1 MASRTG
7 TRARVAGQASS
18 RGGRRSA
25 GRGSDVAQ
33 ASGVLPVGGGGV
45 PHPHVAEIQRSR
57 LLAAAVRTVDELGYS
72 QATVAHITR
81 RARVSRRT
89 FYELF
94 ANREECLLAA
104 LEGVVE
110 CVRGEV
116 AAAELGG
123 LVWRE
128 RVRGGL
134 WVVLSFF
141 DREPVLA
148 RVCVV
153 QALRGSRAVLE
164 RREEILGGLAALVD
178 AGRAESQRGAEECPS
193 STAEG
198 LVGAGFAL
206 VYSRL
211 LRNDSTPL
219 TELMGDLMGMIV
231 LPYMGPAAARKE
243 QTRAVEPPSGVGFA
257 VGKAA
262 KTAGRA
268 RTAGGM
274 EAEGAQGAEAAE
286 LGDPL
291 AGIPMRLTYR
301 TVRVLETIAVQ
312 PGVSNRGVG
321 ERAGVSDQGQI
332 SKLLARL
339 ERLGLAANT
348 GEGHLKG
355 EPNAWVLTAT
365 GQRVAQTIRIHTH
378 DHEEAA

>member
-1 MASRTG
+1 MAAVSRT
-7 TRARVAGQASS
+7 
-18 RGGRRSA
+18 RGRS
-25 GRGSDVAQ
+25 G
-33 ASGVLPVGGGGV
+33 ASGVLPAGGEGLA
-45 PHPHVAEIQRSR
+45 HPHVAEIQRSR

-72 QATVAHITR
+72 QATVAHITH

-104 LEGVVE
+104 LEGVVDGI
-110 CVRGEV
+110 RGEV
-116 AAAELGG
+116 AAADLAG
-123 LVWRE
+123 LAWRE

-134 WVVLSFF
+134 WAILSFF

-153 QALRGSRAVLE
+153 QALRGSQRVLE
-164 RREEILGGLAALVD
+164 RREEILSGLAVLVD
-178 AGRAESQRGAEECPS
+178 AGRGESSRGAVECPS

-211 LRNDSTPL
+211 LRGDREPL
-219 TELMGDLMGMIV
+219 TDLMGDLMGMIV
-231 LPYMGPAAARKE
+231 LPYLGPAAARRE
-243 QTRAVEPPSGVGFA
+243 QTRAAKPAPVASS
-257 VGKAA
+257 AA
-262 KTAGRA
+262 GQA
-268 RTAGGM
+268 
-274 EAEGAQGAEAAE
+274 AQAAE
-286 LGDPL
+286 VEEGEHGDPL

-301 TVRVLETIAVQ
+301 TVRVLETIAAQ

-339 ERLGLAANT
+339 ERLGLVCNT
-348 GEGHLKG
+348 GEGHMKG
-355 EPNAWVLTAT
+355 EPNAWTLTPT
-365 GQRVAQTIRIHTH
+365 GRRVAQTIRIHTH

>member
-1 MASRTG
+1 MAARTG
-7 TRARVAGQASS
+7 TRARGGGQAP
-18 RGGRRSA
+18 G
-25 GRGSDVAQ
+25 
-33 ASGVLPVGGGGV
+33 ASGVLPGGDGV

-57 LLAAAVRTVDELGYS
+57 LLAAAVRTVEELGYS
-72 QATVAHITR
+72 QATVAHITH

-104 LEGVVE
+104 LESVVE
-110 CVRGEV
+110 SIRGEI
-116 AAAELGG
+116 AAAELDG

-134 WVVLSFF
+134 WAILSFF

-153 QALRGSRAVLE
+153 QALRGSQTVLE
-164 RREEILGGLAALVD
+164 RREEILAGLARFVD
-178 AGRAESQRGAEECPS
+178 EGRGESQRGAECPPL
-193 STAEG
+193 TAEG

-206 VYSRL
+206 VYARL
-211 LRNDSTPL
+211 LRRDSEPL
-219 TELMGDLMGMIV
+219 TGLMGDLMGMIV

-243 QTRAVEPPSGVGFA
+243 HSRPAHGEVKRAARKDSN
-257 VGKAA
+257 AA
-262 KTAGRA
+262 KDAQDVRG
-268 RTAGGM
+268 
-274 EAEGAQGAEAAE
+274 EGEH
-286 LGDPL
+286 GDPL

-301 TVRVLETIAVQ
+301 TVRVLEVIAEQ

-339 ERLGLAANT
+339 QRLGLATNT
-348 GEGHLKG
+348 GEGHMKG
-355 EPNAWVLTAT
+355 EPNAWTLTPT
-365 GQRVAQTIRIHTH
+365 GERVAQTIRIHTH
-378 DHEEAA
+378 DHKEAA

>member
-1 MASRTG
+1 MAAGTRTRSRSGASR
-7 TRARVAGQASS
+7 AAV
-18 RGGRRSA
+18 
-25 GRGSDVAQ
+25 
-33 ASGVLPVGGGGV
+33 ASGVLPGDGEGV
-45 PHPHVAEIQRSR
+45 SYQHVAEIQRSR

-72 QATVAHITR
+72 QATVAHITH

-104 LEGVVE
+104 LEGVVDGIH
-110 CVRGEV
+110 GEI
-116 AAAELGG
+116 AAARLDGVG
-123 LVWRE
+123 WRE
-128 RVRGGL
+128 RMRGGL
-134 WVVLSFF
+134 WAILSFF

-153 QALRGSRAVLE
+153 QALRGSQRVLE
-164 RREEILGGLAALVD
+164 RREEVLSGLAACVD
-178 AGRAESQRGAEECPS
+178 EGRGEGSRGVVECPS

-211 LRNDSTPL
+211 LRNDSRPL
-219 TELMGDLMGMIV
+219 TGLMGDLMGMIV
-231 LPYMGPAAARKE
+231 LPYMGPAAARRE
-243 QTRAVEPPSGVGFA
+243 QTRAAKPLPGAAGA
-257 VGKAA
+257 VQRAA
-262 KTAGRA
+262 RA
-268 RTAGGM
+268 ARVQ
-274 EAEGAQGAEAAE
+274 EGE

-301 TVRVLETIAVQ
+301 TVRVLETIAKE

-321 ERAGVSDQGQI
+321 EQAGVSDQGQI

-348 GEGHLKG
+348 GEGHMKG
-355 EPNAWVLTAT
+355 EPNAWVLTPT
-365 GQRVAQTIRIHTH
+365 GRRVAQTIRIHTH
-378 DHEEAA
+378 DDREAA

>member
-1 MASRTG
+1 MLP
-7 TRARVAGQASS
+7 AG
-18 RGGRRSA
+18 GE
-25 GRGSDVAQ
+25 
-33 ASGVLPVGGGGV
+33 GV
-45 PHPHVAEIQRSR
+45 PHPQVAEIQRSR
-57 LLAAAVRTVDELGYS
+57 LLAAAVRAVDELGYS
-72 QATVAHITR
+72 QATVAHVTH

-104 LEGVVE
+104 LEGVVDGI
-110 CVRGEV
+110 CGEL
-116 AAAELGG
+116 AAAG
-123 LVWRE
+123 LDGLPWRE
-128 RVRGGL
+128 RMRGGL
-134 WVVLSFF
+134 WVILSFF

-153 QALRGSRAVLE
+153 QALRGSQRVLE
-164 RREEILGGLAALVD
+164 RREEILSGLAGVVD
-178 AGRAESQRGAEECPS
+178 EGRARSSRKVECPP

-211 LRNDSTPL
+211 LRNERAPL
-219 TELMGDLMGMIV
+219 IGLMGDLMGMIV
-231 LPYMGPAAARKE
+231 LPYMGPAAARRE
-243 QTRAVEPPSGVGFA
+243 QTRPAPATGIARPAGNHGA
-257 VGKAA
+257 RGAKDATKGK
-262 KTAGRA
+262 G
-268 RTAGGM
+268 
-274 EAEGAQGAEAAE
+274 EESE

-301 TVRVLETIAVQ
+301 TVRVLETIAKE

-348 GEGHLKG
+348 GEGHMKG
-355 EPNAWVLTAT
+355 EPNAWTLTPT
-365 GQRVAQTIRIHTH
+365 GQRVAQTIGMHTH
-378 DHEEAA
+378 GDREAA